1 MPEPKSTPPRP
12 SLPKL
17 TVPAKITVLIVED
30 DPVARRLHD
39 QLVTAQ
45 PGFTVIGNADTLRI
59 ARAMLLGL
67 RPDLL
72 LLDVH
77 LPDGQGL
84 DLLPLLPSG
93 TDCIL
98 ITAASDLEHVMTA
111 LSHGAADYLVKP
123 VEPSRLAVALG
134 RAKDRAALRR
144 RSETG
149 QLGQAQL
156 DALFGVVGSA
166 LPSGFDQSTLGRV
179 RAAVTAGEG
188 VTAQEVADAA
198 GMSRV
203 TAWRYLELLCE
214 RGELRLGRAER
225 QVGRPAKRYQRV

>member
-1 MPEPKSTPPRP
+1 MPEQTRTPPTR
-12 SLPKL
+12 LN
-17 TVPAKITVLIVED
+17 VLIVED

-39 QLVTAQ
+39 QLVVAQ

-67 RPDLL
+67 RPDIV

-84 DLLPLLPSG
+84 DLLPLLPPG

-98 ITAASDLEHVMTA
+98 ITAANDLESVMTA

-123 VEPSRLAVALG
+123 VEPARLTVALG
-134 RAKDRAALRR
+134 RARERAELRR
-144 RSETG
+144 HSKVG
-149 QLGQAQL
+149 QSQL
-156 DALFGVVGSA
+156 DALFGVVGGA
-166 LPSGFDQSTLGRV
+166 LPSGFDHTTLGRV
-179 RAAVTAGEG
+179 RAAVVPGSDG

-214 RGELRLGRAER
+214 RGELRLGLTER
-225 QVGRPAKRYQRV
+225 QVGRPAKRYRRA

>member
-1 MPEPKSTPPRP
+1 MPEPKSAPPRP
-12 SLPKL
+12 TLPRL
-17 TVPAKITVLIVED
+17 TVLIVED

-45 PGFTVIGNADTLRI
+45 TGFQVIGNADTLRI

-84 DLLPLLPSG
+84 DLLPLLPIG

-98 ITAASDLEHVMTA
+98 ITAASDLESVMTA
-111 LSHGAADYLVKP
+111 LSHGATDYLVKP

-134 RAKDRAALRR
+134 RAQDRAALRR
-144 RSETG
+144 QSQPG
-149 QLGQAQL
+149 QLGQSQL
-156 DALFGVVGSA
+156 DALFGVIGSA

-179 RAAVTAGEG
+179 RAAVAEAAVTTGEG

-214 RGELRLGRAER
+214 RGELRLGQAER
-225 QVGRPAKRYQRV
+225 QVGRPAKRYHRV